1 MSAEAS
7 RYRET
12 NTIFR
17 PHNSLLRP
25 NRLDA
30 GDCTCCDHV
39 EVADHL
45 HDSKPT
51 RGDSEVAGD
60 LHDDLHD
67 SKRTSNGGH
76 NRLLPFRPPEKDDI
90 NVTDTCQDGSPRG
103 LKRLRNCS
111 FLPVSVRLESLNKLW
126 DVLCTTLVE
135 IKSHKDY
142 NPEDDPTYKK
152 DRETLTEGYYRV
164 KSLLLDKLKERQEVP
179 CEPTHNDTIV
189 GGTDHA
195 RLPQIKLPMFKGNI
209 DEWLSFRD
217 LFLSLIHWKSD
228 LPDVEKSHYLKNCLD
243 DKPKRIISGLST
255 TSVNYKLAWDRL
267 QRYYNNHKVLMQRLV
282 QSLFTLWYLKV
293 LESLPPKTVN
303 SRAVQH
309 QQQQYVPKSMAK
321 KVSYSTVQHAG
332 YSCVAC
338 KDNHLLYQC
347 SAFQRLVVSERDALL
362 KTHSLCRNCF
372 RTGHQAKNCTSK
384 KPKVR
389 QHPTWQ
395 TWQPRTHPCQAQ
407 QHKLQV
413 LLATAVVI
421 VEDDDGNRYPA
432 RALLDSGS
440 ESNFISERLAQ
451 LMKVT
456 REKVDI
462 SVLGIGQSGT
472 KVKHKIHATVRAP
485 ILADPAFF
493 QSKKVD
499 IVLGIECFFEF
510 FETGRRIPLGDNLPA
525 LNESVFGWVVSGGLS
540 VPCNSTQV
548 KCNVSTSEKME
559 TLMARF
565 WSAEDVGLDDA
576 FSPAERRCEENFQHT
591 VQRLSDGRYSVSMP
605 KVEGGISRLGESKEI
620 ALRRLHATERRLARD
635 ANLRKQYTDFMDE
648 YLELGH
654 MSKVEETTPTQVNRC
669 FLPHH
674 PVVKEASTTTKCRVV
689 FDASCKTSSG
699 VALNDVLLAGPVI
712 QEDLRSIIL
721 RSRIKPV
728 MLVSDVEKMFRQ
740 IMVHPEERPLQ
751 SILWR
756 FSPDEEVGI
765 YELKTVTYG
774 TKPAPFLATRTLK
787 QLATDD
793 GPRFPLAARAVNQDT
808 YMDDVITG
816 AEDVQSAIELRKQL
830 DEMMLRGGFKLRK
843 WASNRQEVLAGIAEE
858 NLAISMEEINLDT
871 DPGVKT
877 LGLTWMPKTDT
888 LKFQFNIPDLDKV
901 PELTKRFILSTIA
914 LLFDPLGLLGPVI
927 VTAKIFMQSL
937 WTLLNPN
944 GERLDWDEAV
954 PEMVGEVWRRFHSQL
969 ALLNELRITR
979 CVICPEVFKMELHF
993 FSDASEKAFGSGA
1006 YLKSEDPKGRISV
1019 NLLTSKTKV
1028 APLKSQAMPRLELR
1042 GGVLSAEL
1050 YVQILQSLKIKIPTF
1065 FWVDAMCV
1073 LYWLQ
1078 SPPSTWVTFVAN
1090 RVAKIQALTE
1100 GCVWGHVPGVENPAD
1115 FLSRGVMPADL
1126 IDLVP
1131 FWKPGW
1137 VKKTNEQRQPQPKIV
1152 TTEEAEEERR
1162 NTAASV
1168 AAATTA
1174 EFNVWFIS
1182 HFSSY
1187 PDLVR
1192 RTAYWLRL
1200 KDLLRMPK
1208 EKRFKSDLL
1217 TVAELKEAEFA
1228 LIRLVQK
1235 QVFAD
1240 EWNKLTKGKP
1250 VANSSPLRWF
1260 NPYISDEQL
1269 IRVGGR
1275 LRHSLESEDTK
1286 HPIVLPARH
1295 QLTRL
1300 LFRHFHEKLLHAG
1313 PQLVLGVVRLRFW
1326 PLGGRS
1332 VIREVIHHCKECFRS
1347 KPVAV
1352 QQFMG
1357 ELPSARVT
1365 TSRPFARTGVDYI
1378 GPLYVR
1384 PAPRRPAVK
1393 VYVALFI
1400 CLCTK
1405 AVHLELVTDLS
1416 TERFIQALR
1425 RFVARRGICDDIY
1438 SDNGTNFVGA
1448 RNKMAELL
1456 LLLKDRKHRDIVSKE
1471 CSNQGIKWHFNPPS
1485 APHFGGLWEAAVRS
1499 TKKLLLKTI
1508 GETPVTAEDLNT
1520 LLVQVEGCLNSRPLT
1535 PMSDDPNDL
1544 EPLTPA
1550 HCLVQSSLQ
1559 TVPDAD
1565 LSAIPMN
1572 RLDKF
1577 QTMQRMLQDFWTRW
1591 RREYLC
1597 QLQGRVKR
1605 WKPPIQI
1612 EVGKLVVIKDE
1623 NSPPMRWKMGRIFE
1637 VHLGEDG
1644 VVRVVTLKTAD
1655 GYLKRPV
1662 EKLCILP
1669 LPENP
1674 EATPRTDYPTNQD
1687 QTSQPKSDPV
1697 DAGGHQSCRRLGC
1710 TPAPQQKD
1718 WENFLDTIRDL
1729 DKIRVP
1735 RRLVTTNAAAN
1746 ELHGYADASKHAY
1759 GACVYVKSIIS
1770 GSPAEQKLLCA
1781 KSKLVPKTV

>member
-1 MSAEAS
+1 MAP
-7 RYRET
+7 RK
-12 NTIFR
+12 
-17 PHNSLLRP
+17 SLLGP
-25 NRLDA
+25 TLKALTVKYQELQAALNDIFKF
-30 GDCTCCDHV
+30 
-39 EVADHL
+39 ADKFKAETTA
-45 HDSKPT
+45 S
-51 RGDSEVAGD
+51 
-60 LHDDLHD
+60 
-67 SKRTSNGGH
+67 
-76 NRLLPFRPPEKDDI
+76 
-90 NVTDTCQDGSPRG
+90 Q
-103 LKRLRNCS
+103 
-111 FLPVSVRLESLNKLW
+111 VSVRLESLNKLW

-228 LPDVEKSHYLKNCLD
+228 LPDVEKFHYLKNCLD

-267 QRYYNNHKVLMQRLV
+267 QRYYNNHKVLKQRLV
-282 QSLFTLWYLKV
+282 QSLFTLPTLAEESATDLHSLVDEFERVLNTLDQVVSPVDYKDLLLVNLLVTRLDPVTRRAWEEVSTAKDLVRDSLGDFADDSREESANDTTKDTLKDLCDFLNRRIRV

-309 QQQQYVPKSMAK
+309 QQQQYVPKSKAK

-332 YSCVAC
+332 FSCVAC

-347 SAFQRLVVSERDALL
+347 SAFQRLAVSERDALL

-384 KPKVR
+384 YSCRNCKGRHHTLVCFQQQPERDNAVTALAVAGSNNPSNSKET
-389 QHPTWQ
+389 QGPT
-395 TWQPRTHPCQAQ
+395 TSHVANMAATNPSVSGAATQAAS
-407 QHKLQV
+407 QV

-472 KVKHKIHATVRAP
+472 KVKHKIHATVRSRLSNFERDMNFLVLSKVTVNLPTTTIATNGWSIP
-485 ILADPAFF
+485 DGIELADPAFF

-576 FSPAERRCEENFQHT
+576 FSPAERRCEESFQHT

-635 ANLRKQYTDFMDE
+635 ANLRKQYTDFMNE

-654 MSKVEETTPTQVNRC
+654 MSKVAETTPTQVNRC

-1006 YLKSEDPKGRISV
+1006 YLKSEDPKGRIFV

-1065 FWVDAMCV
+1065 FWVDAM
-1073 LYWLQ
+1073 
-1078 SPPSTWVTFVAN
+1078 
-1090 RVAKIQALTE
+1090 VAKIQTLTE

-1200 KDLLRMPK
+1200 KDLLHLPK

-1365 TSRPFARTGVDYI
+1365 TSRPFARTGVDYF

-1448 RNKMAELL
+1448 RNKMVELL

-1550 HCLVQSSLQ
+1550 HFLVQSSLQ

-1572 RLDKF
+1572 RLNKF

-1612 EVGKLVVIKDE
+1612 EAGKLVVIKDE

-1637 VHLGEDG
+1637 VHPGEDG

-1669 LPENP
+1669 LPEYSDAM
-1674 EATPRTDYPTNQD
+1674 ESTDAD
-1687 QTSQPKSDPV
+1687 LQT
-1697 DAGGHQSCRRLGC
+1697 QS
-1710 TPAPQQKD
+1710 
-1718 WENFLDTIRDL
+1718 
-1729 DKIRVP
+1729 
-1735 RRLVTTNAAAN
+1735 
-1746 ELHGYADASKHAY
+1746 
-1759 GACVYVKSIIS
+1759 
-1770 GSPAEQKLLCA
+1770 
-1781 KSKLVPKTV
+1781 

>member
-1 MSAEAS
+1 MAP
-7 RYRET
+7 RK
-12 NTIFR
+12 
-17 PHNSLLRP
+17 SLL
-25 NRLDA
+25 
-30 GDCTCCDHV
+30 G
-39 EVADHL
+39 
-45 HDSKPT
+45 PT
-51 RGDSEVAGD
+51 LKALTVKYQELQAALNDIFKFA
-60 LHDDLHD
+60 
-67 SKRTSNGGH
+67 
-76 NRLLPFRPPEKDDI
+76 EKFKAE
-90 NVTDTCQDGSPRG
+90 TTASQT
-103 LKRLRNCS
+103 
-111 FLPVSVRLESLNKLW
+111 
-126 DVLCTTLVE
+126 TTLRMTL
-135 IKSHKDY
+135 
-142 NPEDDPTYKK
+142 PTKK

-228 LPDVEKSHYLKNCLD
+228 LPDVEKFHYLKNCLD

-267 QRYYNNHKVLMQRLV
+267 QRYYNNHKFERVLNTLDQVVSPVDYKDLLLV
-282 QSLFTLWYLKV
+282 NLLVTRRAWEEVSTAKDLVRDSLGDFADDSREESANDTTKDTLKDLCDFLNRRIRV

-309 QQQQYVPKSMAK
+309 QQQQYVPKSKAK
-321 KVSYSTVQHAG
+321 KVSYSTVKHAG

-347 SAFQRLVVSERDALL
+347 SAFQRLAVSERDALL

-384 KPKVR
+384 YSCRNCKGRHHTLVCFQQQPERDNAVTALAVAGSNNPSNSKETQGPTTSHVANMAATKPSVSGAA
-389 QHPTWQ
+389 T
-395 TWQPRTHPCQAQ
+395 QAAS
-407 QHKLQV
+407 QV
-413 LLATAVVI
+413 LLATAVLI

-472 KVKHKIHATVRAP
+472 KVKHKIHATVRSRLSNFERDMNFLVLSKVTVNLPTTTIATNGWSIP
-485 ILADPAFF
+485 DGIELADPAFF

-699 VALNDVLLAGPVI
+699 VSLNDVLLAGPVI

-843 WASNRQEVLAGIAEE
+843 WASNRQEVLTGIAEE

-888 LKFQFNIPDLDKV
+888 LKFQFNVPDLDKV

-954 PEMVGEVWRRFHSQL
+954 PEM
-969 ALLNELRITR
+969 
-979 CVICPEVFKMELHF
+979 
-993 FSDASEKAFGSGA
+993 AFGSGA
-1006 YLKSEDPKGRISV
+1006 YLKSEDPKGRIFV

-1126 IDLVP
+1126 IDLVS

-1235 QVFAD
+1235 QAFAD

-1275 LRHSLESEDTK
+1275 L
-1286 HPIVLPARH
+1286 
-1295 QLTRL
+1295 Q
-1300 LFRHFHEKLLHAG
+1300 
-1313 PQLVLGVVRLRFW
+1313 
-1326 PLGGRS
+1326 
-1332 VIREVIHHCKECFRS
+1332 
-1347 KPVAV
+1347 
-1352 QQFMG
+1352 
-1357 ELPSARVT
+1357 
-1365 TSRPFARTGVDYI
+1365 
-1378 GPLYVR
+1378 
-1384 PAPRRPAVK
+1384 
-1393 VYVALFI
+1393 
-1400 CLCTK
+1400 
-1405 AVHLELVTDLS
+1405 
-1416 TERFIQALR
+1416 
-1425 RFVARRGICDDIY
+1425 
-1438 SDNGTNFVGA
+1438 
-1448 RNKMAELL
+1448 
-1456 LLLKDRKHRDIVSKE
+1456 
-1471 CSNQGIKWHFNPPS
+1471 
-1485 APHFGGLWEAAVRS
+1485 
-1499 TKKLLLKTI
+1499 
-1508 GETPVTAEDLNT
+1508 DLNT

-1550 HCLVQSSLQ
+1550 RFLVQSSLQ
-1559 TVPDAD
+1559 TVPDVD

-1637 VHLGEDG
+1637 VHPGEDG

-1669 LPENP
+1669 LPEYSDAM
-1674 EATPRTDYPTNQD
+1674 ESTDAD
-1687 QTSQPKSDPV
+1687 LQT
-1697 DAGGHQSCRRLGC
+1697 QS
-1710 TPAPQQKD
+1710 
-1718 WENFLDTIRDL
+1718 
-1729 DKIRVP
+1729 
-1735 RRLVTTNAAAN
+1735 
-1746 ELHGYADASKHAY
+1746 
-1759 GACVYVKSIIS
+1759 
-1770 GSPAEQKLLCA
+1770 
-1781 KSKLVPKTV
+1781 

>member
-1 MSAEAS
+1 MAP
-7 RYRET
+7 RK
-12 NTIFR
+12 
-17 PHNSLLRP
+17 SLLGP
-25 NRLDA
+25 TLKALTVKYQELQAALNDIFIF
-30 GDCTCCDHV
+30 
-39 EVADHL
+39 AD
-45 HDSKPT
+45 KFKA
-51 RGDSEVAGD
+51 E
-60 LHDDLHD
+60 
-67 SKRTSNGGH
+67 
-76 NRLLPFRPPEKDDI
+76 
-90 NVTDTCQDGSPRG
+90 
-103 LKRLRNCS
+103 
-111 FLPVSVRLESLNKLW
+111 
-126 DVLCTTLVE
+126 TTA
-135 IKSHKDY
+135 SQ
-142 NPEDDPTYKK
+142 

-228 LPDVEKSHYLKNCLD
+228 LPDVEKFHYLKNCLD

-267 QRYYNNHKVLMQRLV
+267 QRYYNNHKVLKQRLV
-282 QSLFTLWYLKV
+282 QSLFTLPTLAEESATDLHSLVDEFERVLNTLDQVVSPVDYKDLLLVNLLVTRLDPVTRRAWEEVSTAKDLVRDSLGDFADDSREESANDTTKDTLKDLCDFLNRRIRV

-309 QQQQYVPKSMAK
+309 QQQQYVPKSKAK
-321 KVSYSTVQHAG
+321 KVSYMFCIPTVGGVGEGRITQDAFPL
-332 YSCVAC
+332 SQ
-338 KDNHLLYQC
+338 LLQNW
-347 SAFQRLVVSERDALL
+347 SPSQ
-362 KTHSLCRNCF
+362 
-372 RTGHQAKNCTSK
+372 NCTSK
-384 KPKVR
+384 YSCRNCKGRHHTLVCFQQQPERDNAVTALAVAGSNNPSNSKET
-389 QHPTWQ
+389 QGPT
-395 TWQPRTHPCQAQ
+395 TSHVANMAATNPSVSGAATQAAS
-407 QHKLQV
+407 QV

-472 KVKHKIHATVRAP
+472 RVKHKIHATVTVNLPTTTIATNGWSIP
-485 ILADPAFF
+485 DGIELADPAFF

-510 FETGRRIPLGDNLPA
+510 FETGRRISLGDNLPA

-565 WSAEDVGLDDA
+565 WSAEDVSLDDA

-635 ANLRKQYTDFMDE
+635 ANLQKQYTDFMDE

-1006 YLKSEDPKGRISV
+1006 YLKSEDPKGRIFV

-1235 QVFAD
+1235 QAFAD

-1269 IRVGGR
+1269 IR
-1275 LRHSLESEDTK
+1275 
-1286 HPIVLPARH
+1286 
-1295 QLTRL
+1295 
-1300 LFRHFHEKLLHAG
+1300 
-1313 PQLVLGVVRLRFW
+1313 
-1326 PLGGRS
+1326 
-1332 VIREVIHHCKECFRS
+1332 
-1347 KPVAV
+1347 
-1352 QQFMG
+1352 
-1357 ELPSARVT
+1357 
-1365 TSRPFARTGVDYI
+1365 
-1378 GPLYVR
+1378 
-1384 PAPRRPAVK
+1384 
-1393 VYVALFI
+1393 
-1400 CLCTK
+1400 
-1405 AVHLELVTDLS
+1405 
-1416 TERFIQALR
+1416 
-1425 RFVARRGICDDIY
+1425 
-1438 SDNGTNFVGA
+1438 
-1448 RNKMAELL
+1448 
-1456 LLLKDRKHRDIVSKE
+1456 
-1471 CSNQGIKWHFNPPS
+1471 
-1485 APHFGGLWEAAVRS
+1485 
-1499 TKKLLLKTI
+1499 
-1508 GETPVTAEDLNT
+1508 DLNT

-1550 HCLVQSSLQ
+1550 HFLVQSSLQ
-1559 TVPDAD
+1559 TVPDVD

-1577 QTMQRMLQDFWTRW
+1577 QTVQRMLQDFWTRW

-1597 QLQGRVKR
+1597 QLGTGQA
-1605 WKPPIQI
+1605 
-1612 EVGKLVVIKDE
+1612 L
-1623 NSPPMRWKMGRIFE
+1623 
-1637 VHLGEDG
+1637 
-1644 VVRVVTLKTAD
+1644 
-1655 GYLKRPV
+1655 
-1662 EKLCILP
+1662 
-1669 LPENP
+1669 
-1674 EATPRTDYPTNQD
+1674 EATNTDR
-1687 QTSQPKSDPV
+1687 
-1697 DAGGHQSCRRLGC
+1697 GR
-1710 TPAPQQKD
+1710 
-1718 WENFLDTIRDL
+1718 
-1729 DKIRVP
+1729 
-1735 RRLVTTNAAAN
+1735 
-1746 ELHGYADASKHAY
+1746 
-1759 GACVYVKSIIS
+1759 
-1770 GSPAEQKLLCA
+1770 
-1781 KSKLVPKTV
+1781 